1 MDWTHIVRATTNCT
15 EPFWSLTAATD
26 RLTCTE
32 DGSHYFLA
40 IQSLWWIRVKAAM
53 TAAYLVLTEDG
64 TQMPWNKEMLYS
76 VINVG
81 DPQLM

>member
-1 MDWTHIVRATTNCT
+1 MMDWTHIVRATTNCT

-40 IQSLWWIRVKAAM
+40 IQSLW
-53 TAAYLVLTEDG
+53 
-64 TQMPWNKEMLYS
+64 
-76 VINVG
+76 
-81 DPQLM
+81 